1 MKRQLYLNEICDS
14 LDKERE
20 QLLHLRRLYT
30 IKPTFKIKSPKKPKF
45 LIQNNSRLLK
55 RAETQYNIDVQN
67 MILRNR
73 LSYINNKD
81 GPYNQNYLRPKT
93 GLPAFKKNFINY
105 SFQDIER
112 MRKIVKENIKFYNKV
127 NNMKSYYDFE
137 TMTEEAKNQVKYMNN
152 LLKQNRFIKRPP
164 SLNYIDIDK
173 YRKLIEAQNEEEEL
187 YDEGDNNDVIEEDVK
202 EEEKENEEKKGN
214 VNNDNN
220 NDEGKDKEGGN
231 SNIKKEE
238 KKNNIS
244 TTNNSTKE
252 KNIIH

>member
-14 LDKERE
+14 LDKERD

-73 LSYINNKD
+73 LSYINNKN

-93 GLPAFKKNFINY
+93 GLPAFKKTFINY

>member
-14 LDKERE
+14 LDKERD

-152 LLKQNRFIKRPP
+152 LLRQNRFIKRPP

-202 EEEKENEEKKGN
+202 EEEKENEEKKDI

-220 NDEGKDKEGGN
+220 NDEDKNKEGDN
-231 SNIKKEE
+231 LNIKKEE

>member
-14 LDKERE
+14 LDKERD

-93 GLPAFKKNFINY
+93 GLPAFKKTFINY

-202 EEEKENEEKKGN
+202 EEEKENEEKKDI

-220 NDEGKDKEGGN
+220 NDEDKNKEGDN
-231 SNIKKEE
+231 LNIKKDE

>member
-14 LDKERE
+14 LDKERD

-93 GLPAFKKNFINY
+93 GLPAFKKTFINY

-173 YRKLIEAQNEEEEL
+173 YRKLIEAQNEEEQL
-187 YDEGDNNDVIEEDVK
+187 YDEEDDNNNDIIEEDIK
-202 EEEKENEEKKGN
+202 EEDKENTEKKGN
-214 VNNDNN
+214 ANNVND
-220 NDEGKDKEGGN
+220 KDKQDGEN

>member
-14 LDKERE
+14 LDKERD

-30 IKPTFKIKSPKKPKF
+30 IKPSFKIKSPKKPKF

-93 GLPAFKKNFINY
+93 GLPAFKKTFINY

-214 VNNDNN
+214 VNNNDNN
-220 NDEGKDKEGGN
+220 NEDKDKEGEN
-231 SNIKKEE
+231 LNIKKEE

>member
-14 LDKERE
+14 LDKERD

-93 GLPAFKKNFINY
+93 GLPAFKKTFINY

>member
-14 LDKERE
+14 LDKERD

-55 RAETQYNIDVQN
+55 RAETQYNIDYQN

-73 LSYINNKD
+73 LSYINAKS
-81 GPYNQNYLRPKT
+81 GPYNQNYLRPKS
-93 GLPAFKKNFINY
+93 GLPAFKKTFINY
-105 SFQDIER
+105 SFQDVER
-112 MRKIVKENIKFYNKV
+112 MRKILLDNVKFYNKV

-137 TMTEEAKNQVKYMNN
+137 TMTEEANNQVKYMNN
-152 LLKQNRFIKRPP
+152 LLKQNRYIKRPP
-164 SLNYIDIDK
+164 SLNYIDIDQ
-173 YRKLIEAQNEEEEL
+173 YRKLIEAQNEEEQL
-187 YDEGDNNDVIEEDVK
+187 YDEEDDNNNDIIEEDIK
-202 EEEKENEEKKGN
+202 EEDKENTEKKGN
-214 VNNDNN
+214 GNNI
-220 NDEGKDKEGGN
+220 NDKDKQDGEN

>member
-14 LDKERE
+14 LDKERD

-93 GLPAFKKNFINY
+93 GLPAFKKTFINY

-202 EEEKENEEKKGN
+202 EEEKENEEKKDI
-214 VNNDNN
+214 VKNDNN
-220 NDEGKDKEGGN
+220 NDEDKNKEGDN
-231 SNIKKEE
+231 LNIKKEE

>member
-14 LDKERE
+14 LDRERD

-55 RAETQYNIDVQN
+55 RAETQYNIDYQN

-73 LSYINNKD
+73 LSYINAKN
-81 GPYNQNYLRPKT
+81 GPYNQNYLRPKS
-93 GLPAFKKNFINY
+93 GLPAFKKTFINY
-105 SFQDIER
+105 SFQDVER
-112 MRKIVKENIKFYNKV
+112 MRKILLDNAKFYNKV

-137 TMTEEAKNQVKYMNN
+137 TMTEEANNQVKYMNN
-152 LLKQNRFIKRPP
+152 LLKQNRYIKRPP

-173 YRKLIEAQNEEEEL
+173 YRKLIEAQNEEEQL
-187 YDEGDNNDVIEEDVK
+187 YDEEDDNNNDIIEEDIK
-202 EEEKENEEKKGN
+202 EEDKENTEKKGN
-214 VNNDNN
+214 ANIND
-220 NDEGKDKEGGN
+220 KDKQNGEN

>member
-14 LDKERE
+14 LDKERD

-73 LSYINNKD
+73 LSYINSKD

-137 TMTEEAKNQVKYMNN
+137 TMSEEAKNQVKYMNN

>member
-14 LDKERE
+14 LDKERD

-93 GLPAFKKNFINY
+93 GLPAFKKTFINY

-173 YRKLIEAQNEEEEL
+173 YRKLIEAQNEEEQL
-187 YDEGDNNDVIEEDVK
+187 YDEEDDNNNDIIEEDIK
-202 EEEKENEEKKGN
+202 EEDKENTEKKGN
-214 VNNDNN
+214 ANIND
-220 NDEGKDKEGGN
+220 KDKQDGEN

>member
-14 LDKERE
+14 LDKERD

-73 LSYINNKD
+73 LSYINNKN

-173 YRKLIEAQNEEEEL
+173 YRKLIEAQNEEEL
-187 YDEGDNNDVIEEDVK
+187 YDEEDNNDVIEEDVK
-202 EEEKENEEKKGN
+202 EEEKENEEKKEN
-214 VNNDNN
+214 VNNNN
-220 NDEGKDKEGGN
+220 EGKDKEGEN
-231 SNIKKEE
+231 LNIKKEE

>member
-14 LDKERE
+14 LDKERD

-220 NDEGKDKEGGN
+220 NDEDKNKEGDN
-231 SNIKKEE
+231 LNIKKDE

>member
-14 LDKERE
+14 LDKERD

-30 IKPTFKIKSPKKPKF
+30 IKPSFKIKSPKKPKF

>member
-14 LDKERE
+14 LDKERD

-73 LSYINNKD
+73 LSYINNKN

-93 GLPAFKKNFINY
+93 GLPAFKKTFINY

-202 EEEKENEEKKGN
+202 EEEKENEEKKDI

-220 NDEGKDKEGGN
+220 NDEDKNKEGDN
-231 SNIKKEE
+231 LNIKKDE